1 MSGGHAHHDHEH
13 HHAHAHAHGH
23 GHHHH
28 HAPPADGSRRWL
40 IGVALNGL
48 FVLIEGGA
56 GILGHSMALLAD
68 AGHNLSD
75 VLALAM
81 AGAAAWLARRPSGPR
96 RTYGFGKAT
105 VLAALANAVI
115 LVFACG
121 FIAREAIERLSA
133 PTAPSSGLMIGVAL
147 AGVVVNGLTAM
158 LFLRGRSDDLNVRS
172 AFLHMAADAGISA
185 GVAVAGGLIILTR
198 AAWIDPAVSLAILAV
213 ILFGSWEVLKEAI
226 DLALDTAPSAVDMGE
241 VRAFLAACP
250 GVNAVHD
257 LHVWPLS
264 TTEIALTA
272 HLVRAGGGG
281 DEFLKGVCRELN
293 HRFHIGHATLQVEI
307 ESLEDCEE
315 LHA

>member
-1 MSGGHAHHDHEH
+1 MSGGHTHHDHGH
-13 HHAHAHAHGH
+13 HHGH

-28 HAPPADGSRRWL
+28 GPPAEGDWRWL
-40 IGVALNGL
+40 IGVGLNGA

-133 PTAPSSGLMIGVAL
+133 TTAPASGLMIGVAL
-147 AGVVVNGLTAM
+147 AGVLINGLTAM
-158 LFLRGRSDDLNVRS
+158 LFLRGRADDLNVRA
-172 AFLHMAADAGISA
+172 AFQHMAADAAISA
-185 GVAVAGGLIILTR
+185 GVAVAGGLIILTGR
-198 AAWIDPAVSLAILAV
+198 AWIDPIASLLILVV
-213 ILFGSWEVLKEAI
+213 ILFGSWEVLKEAF
-226 DLALDTAPSAVDMGE
+226 DLALDTAPSALDMGE

-250 GVNAVHD
+250 GVSAVHD

-272 HLVRAGGGG
+272 HLVRTDGGG
-281 DEFLKGVCRELN
+281 DDFLKSVCRELN
-293 HRFHIGHATLQVEI
+293 HRFRIGHATLQVETL
-307 ESLEDCEE
+307 SLEGCEE